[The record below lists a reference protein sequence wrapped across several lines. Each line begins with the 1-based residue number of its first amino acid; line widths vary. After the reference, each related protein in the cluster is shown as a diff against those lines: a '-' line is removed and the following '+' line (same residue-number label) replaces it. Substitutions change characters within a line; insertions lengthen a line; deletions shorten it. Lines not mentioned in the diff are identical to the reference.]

1 MKHITLGLTVAAL
14 WAVLATPVHAQSSV
28 SDKIRAALQQTYR
41 SDANRALDRS
51 RNPVAAMIFCRL
63 KDEMKVIV
71 LAPGHGC
78 YTELLGPVMNWA
90 TRSAAARSA
99 AIPTALPCCSKSRAV
114 EEFGA
119 PLI

>member
-14 WAVLATPVHAQSSV
+14 WAVLATPAHAQSSV
-28 SDKIRAALQQTYR
+28 SDKIRDALQQTYR

-78 YTELLGPVMNWA
+78 YTELP
-90 TRSAAARSA
+90 
-99 AIPTALPCCSKSRAV
+99 
-114 EEFGA
+114 GA
-119 PLI
+119 GDELRYEVGRRTVRGNTDRFTLMFQKPGG